1 MKQCGS
7 ILSQLGRAT
16 RRAARLRMRAP
27 RLALAGALV
36 VTASV
41 LLPVAGAG
49 TRTTVAQ
56 RVAAAHKPA
65 RHVPHTKKLTVVPLV
80 THYAGIIPPNEP
92 AADVAPS
99 PNFTQDCS
107 PETLDDSAT
116 CAQAILAATTN
127 ARSTEQIG
135 PLDVALAPLLSMPL
149 PEQLFVLT
157 NLERVSRGLPPYTAL
172 VSPLDTLALL
182 GAQSVTDPTFPTDQP
197 TLGAGTPIVQWGS
210 NMAWNTY
217 DALGA
222 DYYWLYEDGPGGYNI
237 DCTTTNQSG
246 CWGHR
251 ANILVR
257 YAAGI
262 CGGEAPT
269 LVMGAASTTAGSPS
283 APSLTELLVAAC
295 GPLPQQDIVLSWT
308 TAEHALGIATVVNAA
323 ASPKSGT
330 AKRPTANGTTV
341 QKRPV
346 QKRPVQKRPVQK
358 RVAATTHH
366 TARRN
371 RRSAP
376 AARPT
381 HRSRAGHPALS
392 R

>member
-1 MKQCGS
+1 MKACGS
-7 ILSQLGRAT
+7 ILRRLGRAAHLT
-16 RRAARLRMRAP
+16 VRSP
-27 RLALAGALV
+27 RLASLAVIV
-36 VTASV
+36 VTTSV

-49 TRTTVAQ
+49 APTTVAQ
-56 RVAAAHKPA
+56 RVAASHKP
-65 RHVPHTKKLTVVPLV
+65 VPHVTRVKKAKKRAVAPLV

-99 PNFTQDCS
+99 PNFTADCS
-107 PETLDDSAT
+107 PEALDDSTT
-116 CAQAILAATTN
+116 CAQAILAATAN

-149 PEQLFVLT
+149 ADQLFVLT
-157 NLERVSRGLPPYTAL
+157 DLERVSRGLPPYTAL
-172 VSPLDTLALL
+172 VSPLDTVALT
-182 GAQSVTDPTFPTDQP
+182 GAANVTDPTFSTDQP
-197 TLGAGTPIVQWGS
+197 MLGPATPIVQWGS

-257 YAAGI
+257 YPGGI

-295 GPLPQQDIVLSWT
+295 GPLPQRDVVLSWT
-308 TAEHALGIATVVNAA
+308 AAERALGIAAAVNATA
-323 ASPKSGT
+323 RARSGT
-330 AKRPTANGTTV
+330 AKHPAGHGTTV
-341 QKRPV
+341 HKRV
-346 QKRPVQKRPVQK
+346 VRK
-358 RVAATTHH
+358 RVAASHRV
-366 TARRN
+366 ARRHP
-371 RRSAP
+371 RRAA
-376 AARPT
+376 AARPA
-381 HRSRAGHPALS
+381 RGSRHGRRPAS